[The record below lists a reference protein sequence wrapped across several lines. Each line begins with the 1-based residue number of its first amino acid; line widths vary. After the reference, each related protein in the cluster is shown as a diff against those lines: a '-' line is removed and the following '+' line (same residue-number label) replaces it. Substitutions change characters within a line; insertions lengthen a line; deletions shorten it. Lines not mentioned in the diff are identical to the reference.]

1 MKHSPSLIGSRFLLS
16 GAANGTVGRLI
27 RMPLI
32 AAGGMRATKVEYVPA
47 RVAAQYIAALKISD
61 KRELFSCRNE
71 HTVG

>member
-1 MKHSPSLIGSRFLLS
+1 MSL
-16 GAANGTVGRLI
+16 V
-27 RMPLI
+27 
-32 AAGGMRATKVEYVPA
+32 AAGGMRATKVKYVPA